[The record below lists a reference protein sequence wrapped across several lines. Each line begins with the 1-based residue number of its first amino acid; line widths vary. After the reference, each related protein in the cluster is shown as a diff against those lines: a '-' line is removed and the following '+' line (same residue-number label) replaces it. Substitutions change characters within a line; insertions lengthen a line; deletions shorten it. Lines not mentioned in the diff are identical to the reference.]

1 MSTGIAGTGIK
12 AVLRG
17 GRPGPVVG
25 LRADMDALPIE
36 EATGLPY
43 ASQHP
48 GRMHA
53 CGHDAHMT
61 QLLAAAK
68 LLASV
73 RDRLAGTV
81 VFIFQPCEEG
91 APKKE
96 KGGAERL
103 IAAGI
108 LENPRLDAMFGLHV
122 LPDLPAGK
130 IALRPGAIMA
140 NVAWIYI
147 RIQGKAAHGAFPHQG
162 IDAIVAAAQAVNQF
176 QTLISRSKDPGE
188 KAVLTIGKIN
198 GGVRSNVIAETVD
211 MEGTVRTFSDEL
223 EKQIRVGMEN
233 ILRGLETGL
242 GVKTSLDFEKV
253 NPAVMNDAGLHDLVL
268 PVFRQAL
275 GEANVLAA
283 EPLTIG
289 EDFSLYS
296 RRLPSLFF
304 FLGSGVG
311 NALHAPGLHHR
322 RGDTQDRP
330 GPAGRR
336 GLHLSR
342 KKPADDPQQDP
353 QDQPRAF
360 QQLIFAVA
368 GGLLVVLLAFFTLVI
383 LSGSRGGS
391 GGSMAKTLAYLKNT
405 EGLLRDQGHGC
416 RKAGADR
423 LQQRLQERR
432 QLREGGPLRRLAPR
446 PRLARLRGA
455 AGQEQRRADRL
466 QRPRPRRQHGRR
478 GTARGRAAVNVP
490 YPLTTSSGRSRA
502 TFSEM
507 PLATVTAT
515 TSSMS
520 L

>member
-1 MSTGIAGTGIK
+1 MKRSAAAFLLMVFLQLPAPAAEFDPVAVFMDKAAGMFAESVELRRQLHRMPELCFQERETAAFVAAYLNKLGLEVSTGIAGTGIK

-25 LRADMDALPIE
+25 LRADMDALPVA

-43 ASQHP
+43 ASQYP

-53 CGHDAHMT
+53 CGHDVHMT

-140 NVAWIYI
+140 NVAWIYV

-162 IDAIVAAAQAVNQF
+162 IDAIFAAAQAINQF
-176 QTLISRSKDPGE
+176 QALISRSRDPGE

-198 GGVRSNVIAETVD
+198 GGVRSNVIAESVD

-223 EKQIRVGMEN
+223 ESRIRAGMEN

-242 GVKTSLDFEKV
+242 GVKAILEFDRV

-268 PVFRQAL
+268 PVFRRAL
-275 GEANVLAA
+275 GEANVLTA

-296 RRLPSLFF
+296 RRLPSLLF
-304 FLGSGVG
+304 FLGSGAG
-311 NALHAPGLHHR
+311 NALHSPAFTVDEQILKVAPALLAAAAF
-322 RGDTQDRP
+322 TYLETK
-330 GPAGRR
+330 AGR
-336 GLHLSR
+336 
-342 KKPADDPQQDP
+342 
-353 QDQPRAF
+353 
-360 QQLIFAVA
+360 
-368 GGLLVVLLAFFTLVI
+368 
-383 LSGSRGGS
+383 
-391 GGSMAKTLAYLKNT
+391 
-405 EGLLRDQGHGC
+405 
-416 RKAGADR
+416 
-423 LQQRLQERR
+423 
-432 QLREGGPLRRLAPR
+432 
-446 PRLARLRGA
+446 
-455 AGQEQRRADRL
+455 
-466 QRPRPRRQHGRR
+466 
-478 GTARGRAAVNVP
+478 
-490 YPLTTSSGRSRA
+490 
-502 TFSEM
+502 
-507 PLATVTAT
+507 
-515 TSSMS
+515 
-520 L
+520 

>member
-1 MSTGIAGTGIK
+1 MKRIIPLLLFIAVFQLLPAADFAAVPYFMEQAAAMFAESVQLRRQLHQIPELCFQEIKTSAFVAAYLKKLGLDVSTGIAGTGIK

-36 EATGLPY
+36 EATGLPC

-61 QLLAAAK
+61 HVLAAAK
-68 LLASV
+68 LLAAV
-73 RDRLAGTV
+73 RERLAGTV

-108 LENPRLDAMFGLHV
+108 LENPRLDALFGLHV

-130 IALRPGAIMA
+130 VALRPGAIMA

-162 IDAIVAAAQAVNQF
+162 IDAIVAAATAVLQF
-176 QTLISRSKDPGE
+176 QTLVSRSKDPGE

-198 GGVRSNVIAETVD
+198 GGVRSNVIAESVD

-223 EKQIRVGMEN
+223 EMQIRVGMEN
-233 ILRGLETGL
+233 ILRGLEAAY

-311 NALHAPGLHHR
+311 SALHAPGFTVDEEILK
-322 RGDTQDRP
+322 TA
-330 GPAGRR
+330 PA
-336 GLHLSR
+336 
-342 KKPADDPQQDP
+342 
-353 QDQPRAF
+353 
-360 QQLIFAVA
+360 
-368 GGLLVVLLAFFTLVI
+368 LLA
-383 LSGSRGGS
+383 
-391 GGSMAKTLAYLKNT
+391 AAAYAYLEKN
-405 EGLLRDQGHGC
+405 
-416 RKAGADR
+416 
-423 LQQRLQERR
+423 
-432 QLREGGPLRRLAPR
+432 GGR
-446 PRLARLRGA
+446 
-455 AGQEQRRADRL
+455 
-466 QRPRPRRQHGRR
+466 
-478 GTARGRAAVNVP
+478 
-490 YPLTTSSGRSRA
+490 
-502 TFSEM
+502 
-507 PLATVTAT
+507 
-515 TSSMS
+515 
-520 L
+520 

>member
-1 MSTGIAGTGIK
+1 MRRMLPLALFAALFLRLPAAPQGDAALPTGPAAGFDPAPYFMDQAQAMFAESVELRRQLHQIPELCFQEKETAAFVAAYLAKLGLDVTTGIAGTGIK

-36 EATGLPY
+36 EATGLPF
-43 ASQHP
+43 ASQRP
-48 GRMHA
+48 GQMHA

-61 QLLAAAK
+61 HVLAAAK
-68 LLASV
+68 LLSSV

-96 KGGAERL
+96 TGGAERL

-108 LENPRLDAMFGLHV
+108 LEHPRLDALFGLHV
-122 LPDLPAGK
+122 LPDLKAGQA
-130 IALRPGAIMA
+130 ALRPGAIMA

-162 IDAIVAAAQAVNQF
+162 IDAIVAAAQAVTQF
-176 QTLISRSKDPGE
+176 QTLISRSKDPGA

-223 EKQIRVGMEN
+223 EAQIRAGMEN
-233 ILRGLETGL
+233 ILRGLEAAT

-253 NPAVMNDAGLHDLVL
+253 NPAVMNDTKLYDLVL
-268 PVFRQAL
+268 PVFRRAL

-311 NALHAPGLHHR
+311 HPLHSSAFTVDEEILKTAP
-322 RGDTQDRP
+322 
-330 GPAGRR
+330 A
-336 GLHLSR
+336 
-342 KKPADDPQQDP
+342 
-353 QDQPRAF
+353 
-360 QQLIFAVA
+360 
-368 GGLLVVLLAFFTLVI
+368 LLAAAAFAFLEQ
-383 LSGSRGGS
+383 GG
-391 GGSMAKTLAYLKNT
+391 
-405 EGLLRDQGHGC
+405 
-416 RKAGADR
+416 
-423 LQQRLQERR
+423 
-432 QLREGGPLRRLAPR
+432 R
-446 PRLARLRGA
+446 P
-455 AGQEQRRADRL
+455 
-466 QRPRPRRQHGRR
+466 
-478 GTARGRAAVNVP
+478 
-490 YPLTTSSGRSRA
+490 
-502 TFSEM
+502 
-507 PLATVTAT
+507 
-515 TSSMS
+515 
-520 L
+520 

>member
-1 MSTGIAGTGIK
+1 MKRSAAIILFVVFLQLPASAPAAEFDPVAVFMDKAAGMFAESVEMRRQLHRMPELCFQEKETSAFIAAYLNKLGLEVSTGIAGTGIK

-36 EATGLPY
+36 EATGLPF
-43 ASQHP
+43 ASRYP

-140 NVAWIYI
+140 NVAWIYV

-162 IDAIVAAAQAVNQF
+162 IDAIFAAAQAVNQF
-176 QTLISRSKDPGE
+176 QALISRYKDPGE

-198 GGVRSNVIAETVD
+198 GGVRSNVIAESVD

-223 EKQIRVGMEN
+223 ENRIRQGMEN
-233 ILRGLETGL
+233 ILRGLETAL
-242 GVKTSLDFEKV
+242 GVKTSLEFDKV
-253 NPAVMNDAGLHDLVL
+253 NPAVINDAGLHDLVL
-268 PVFRQAL
+268 PVFRRAL

-296 RRLPSLFF
+296 RLLPSLFF

-311 NALHAPGLHHR
+311 NALHSPTFTVDEDILKVAPALLAAAAF
-322 RGDTQDRP
+322 TYLEEK
-330 GPAGRR
+330 AGR
-336 GLHLSR
+336 
-342 KKPADDPQQDP
+342 
-353 QDQPRAF
+353 
-360 QQLIFAVA
+360 
-368 GGLLVVLLAFFTLVI
+368 
-383 LSGSRGGS
+383 
-391 GGSMAKTLAYLKNT
+391 
-405 EGLLRDQGHGC
+405 
-416 RKAGADR
+416 
-423 LQQRLQERR
+423 
-432 QLREGGPLRRLAPR
+432 
-446 PRLARLRGA
+446 
-455 AGQEQRRADRL
+455 
-466 QRPRPRRQHGRR
+466 
-478 GTARGRAAVNVP
+478 
-490 YPLTTSSGRSRA
+490 
-502 TFSEM
+502 
-507 PLATVTAT
+507 
-515 TSSMS
+515 
-520 L
+520 

>member
-1 MSTGIAGTGIK
+1 MKRSAAAFLLIVFLQLPAPAAEFDPVTAFMDKAAGMFAESVQLRRQLHRMPELCFQEKETSAFVAAYLNKLGLEVSTGIAGTGIK

-36 EATGLPY
+36 EATGLPF
-43 ASQHP
+43 ASQRP

-61 QLLAAAK
+61 HVLAAAK
-68 LLASV
+68 LLALE
-73 RDRLAGTV
+73 RQRLAGTV

-96 KGGAERL
+96 TGGAERL

-108 LENPRLDAMFGLHV
+108 LENPCIDALFGLHV

-140 NVAWIYI
+140 NVAWIYV

-162 IDAIVAAAQAVNQF
+162 VDAIFAAAQAVNQF
-176 QTLISRSKDPGE
+176 QALISRYKDPGE

-198 GGVRSNVIAETVD
+198 GGVRSNVIAESVD

-223 EKQIRVGMEN
+223 EGRIRLGMEN
-233 ILRGLETGL
+233 ILRGLEISL
-242 GVKTSLDFEKV
+242 GVKASLEFDKV

-268 PVFRQAL
+268 PVFRRAL

-311 NALHAPGLHHR
+311 NPLHSPAFTVDEDILKVAPALLAAAAFTYLE
-322 RGDTQDRP
+322 TK
-330 GPAGRR
+330 AGR
-336 GLHLSR
+336 
-342 KKPADDPQQDP
+342 
-353 QDQPRAF
+353 
-360 QQLIFAVA
+360 
-368 GGLLVVLLAFFTLVI
+368 
-383 LSGSRGGS
+383 
-391 GGSMAKTLAYLKNT
+391 
-405 EGLLRDQGHGC
+405 
-416 RKAGADR
+416 
-423 LQQRLQERR
+423 
-432 QLREGGPLRRLAPR
+432 
-446 PRLARLRGA
+446 
-455 AGQEQRRADRL
+455 
-466 QRPRPRRQHGRR
+466 
-478 GTARGRAAVNVP
+478 
-490 YPLTTSSGRSRA
+490 
-502 TFSEM
+502 
-507 PLATVTAT
+507 
-515 TSSMS
+515 
-520 L
+520 